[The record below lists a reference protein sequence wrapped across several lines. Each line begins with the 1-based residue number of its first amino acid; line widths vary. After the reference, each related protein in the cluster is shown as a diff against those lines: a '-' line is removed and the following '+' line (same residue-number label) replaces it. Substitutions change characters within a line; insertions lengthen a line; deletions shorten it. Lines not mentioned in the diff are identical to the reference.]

1 MIWTRPKRMHWQYSR
16 IFSTHS
22 AIMSITKEQKRAR
35 FMMYVCVIIGFLAAI
50 LAIWSLFDKVY
61 YIAVFSAFII
71 ALQYYN
77 YKQWQKKA

>member
-1 MIWTRPKRMHWQYSR
+1 MMH
-16 IFSTHS
+16 
-22 AIMSITKEQKRAR
+22 A
-35 FMMYVCVIIGFLAAI
+35 CVIIGFLAAI